1 MTPVTKPRLLF
12 LLTEVLSHLTPS
24 PHSGVPY
31 SRIKNMHVI
40 LRFRLPAEQ
49 TELTAALQGADAKS
63 ALWQVDQYCR
73 SILKHGE
80 PSAETRRHLE
90 EIRETLR
97 ERPGLLDD

>member
-1 MTPVTKPRLLF
+1 LATQPGGVS
-12 LLTEVLSHLTPS
+12 LS
-24 PHSGVPY
+24 G
-31 SRIKNMHVI
+31 IWNMHAI
-40 LRFRLPAEQ
+40 LRFRLPDEQ
-49 TELTAALQGADAKS
+49 TEFTAALQGADAKS

-73 SILKHGE
+73 GVLKHGE